1 MKVPITKA
9 VFDHQ
14 EMEILAEPLKSG
26 WVVQGPFVRQF
37 EEAFAAYTNS
47 AHAIACTSCTTAL
60 HMALVALGIG
70 PGDEVIVPAF
80 TWIATANVVEYAGA
94 RPIFCDIDLASFNL
108 DVNQLE
114 RRRTKRTRAIIPVH
128 LFGLPVDMRPLLE
141 WANQYN
147 LSIVEDAACGFG
159 ARYEGQHVGTFGE
172 FGCFSF
178 HPRKAIT
185 TGEGGM
191 ILTQDAK
198 PAELCRSLRDHG
210 ASKSDLARHQGKA
223 AFLLSEFNQLGFNY
237 RMTDL
242 QGALGVAQMQKAA
255 WIQAQR
261 SSRANRYDQLL
272 QHLDWLRRPAVPA
285 QVTHG
290 YQSYVCLFSPEEPS
304 LENVEH
310 LHDLRNRLMLRLE
323 EIGISTRQGTHAVT
337 TLGYYQNKYGIK
349 DHDYPQALLADH
361 YSITLPLY
369 AQMTDAEQDYV
380 VENLDRVYK
389 ELICAAS

>member
-9 VFDHQ
+9 VFDEQ
-14 EMEILAEPLKSG
+14 EMKLLAEPLKSG

-60 HMALVALGIG
+60 HMALVALGIA

-80 TWIATANVVEYAGA
+80 TWIATANVVEFVGA
-94 RPIFCDIDLASFNL
+94 RPVFCDIDLASFNL
-108 DVNQLE
+108 DLNALDFL
-114 RRRTKRTRAIIPVH
+114 RTARTRAIIPVH
-128 LFGLPVDMRPLLE
+128 LFGLAVDMDPLID

-147 LSIVEDAACGFG
+147 ISVVEDAACGFG
-159 ARYEGQHVGTFGE
+159 ARYHGQHVGTFGE

-198 PAELCRSLRDHG
+198 LAETCRSLRDHG
-210 ASKSDLARHQGKA
+210 ASKSDLSRHQGKA

-242 QGALGVAQMQKAA
+242 QGALGVAQMQKSA
-255 WIQAQR
+255 WIQEQR
-261 SSRANRYDQLL
+261 TARAKRYNQLL
-272 QHLDWLRRPAVPA
+272 QPIDWLRCPTVRAK
-285 QVTHG
+285 VTHG
-290 YQSYVCLFSPEEPS
+290 YQSYVCLFSPENPS
-304 LENVEH
+304 LENMEQ

-337 TLGYYQNKYGIK
+337 TLGYYQTKYGIK
-349 DHDYPQALLADH
+349 DQDYPQALLADRL
-361 YSITLPLY
+361 SITLPLY

-380 VENLDRVYK
+380 FENLDRVYK
-389 ELICAAS
+389 EFTCAAS